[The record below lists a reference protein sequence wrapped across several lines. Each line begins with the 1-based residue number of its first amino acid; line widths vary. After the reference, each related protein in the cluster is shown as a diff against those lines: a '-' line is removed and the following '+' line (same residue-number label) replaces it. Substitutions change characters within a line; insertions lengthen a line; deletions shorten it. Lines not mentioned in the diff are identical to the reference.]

1 MTTRTPAWIAA
12 LLVAVVLVACG
23 TDDDLPATAPEADDA
38 AGTETDTTEAV
49 AEADLV
55 TPDRIGDPEAANSFS
70 FQATQGHS
78 HQAPTPGIAEG
89 FAEIYQQW
97 AEDNPDWQ
105 IAIDVI
111 PTAEVTQNMAIL
123 LEEARVGRAPDC
135 AEIDS
140 FVIAQ
145 FIDQGL
151 LQPLNEYFTQEEI
164 DDQFPFVRDVVLV
177 DGDLYA
183 FWWNTDLRVLYHRTD
198 LIPEAPQ
205 TWDELIE
212 RAREASE
219 QAPEVDG
226 FLFNAGRWEATTFDN
241 LAHFWAQG
249 GDLVDDDGRPIFG
262 EGEHREHMVNTMAFL
277 RELVDSGAAP
287 ERVNT
292 ILEYDEFNTAAQA
305 GTVASFLGGHWQY
318 GQLEEILD
326 DEQFAAWDF
335 APIPGPVAGE
345 HVTGTGGWTIGAFT
359 DDPDTL
365 AACMEFARSVYRG
378 PANVAAGQLPTSA
391 ELFDELDAFQGEH
404 YQRFAELLEDGRS
417 RPGVPVYP
425 QISEQ
430 LQVAIG
436 QLLVG
441 DLTPE
446 QAVDEAYAQSLA
458 AYEDLEG

>member
-1 MTTRTPAWIAA
+1 MTTTTSRWLTA
-12 LLVAVVLVACG
+12 LLVGAVLAACG
-23 TDDDLPATAPEADDA
+23 TGDDMPATAPGADDPTGVA
-38 AGTETDTTEAV
+38 SGGTGAPHGELV
-49 AEADLV
+49 A
-55 TPDRIGDPEAANSFS
+55 PDRIGDAGAPNTFT

-78 HQAPTPGIAEG
+78 HQAPTPHIAEG

-97 AEDNPDWQ
+97 AEDHPDWQ
-105 IAIDVI
+105 IEIDVI
-111 PTAEVTQNMAIL
+111 PSAEVTQNMAVL

-145 FIDQGL
+145 FIEQDL
-151 LQPLNEYFTQEEI
+151 LQPLNEYFSQEEI
-164 DDQFPFVRDVVLV
+164 DDLFPFVRDVVFV
-177 DGDLYA
+177 DGNLYA

-198 LIPEAPQ
+198 LIPEAPRS
-205 TWDELIE
+205 WDELIE
-212 RAREASE
+212 RAVAATE

-226 FLFNAGRWEATTFDN
+226 FLFNGGRWEATTFDN

-249 GDLVDDDGRPIFG
+249 GELVDDQGRPIYG
-262 EGEHREHMVNTMAFL
+262 EGDNREHMVNTMAFL

-335 APIPGPVAGE
+335 APIPGPADGE

-391 ELFDELDAFQGEH
+391 RLFEELDEFQSEP
-404 YQRFAELLEDGRS
+404 YQRFAELLEDGRA
-417 RPGVPVYP
+417 RPGVAVYP
-425 QISEQ
+425 QISEH

-441 DLTPE
+441 ELTPE
-446 QAVDEAYAQSLA
+446 QAVDQAYEQSLA
-458 AYEDLEG
+458 AYEDLAG